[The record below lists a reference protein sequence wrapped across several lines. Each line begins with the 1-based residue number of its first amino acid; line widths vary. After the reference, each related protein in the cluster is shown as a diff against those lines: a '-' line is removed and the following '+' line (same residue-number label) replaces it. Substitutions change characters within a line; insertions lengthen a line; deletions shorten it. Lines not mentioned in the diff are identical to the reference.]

1 MWRALKLKTRM
12 VKTGVIMTGV
22 IRMVKTGVK
31 KTGEIKMEME
41 QPLIKMGLI
50 PTLLQL
56 VSESNLPNA
65 LGIINHTP
73 F

>member
-12 VKTGVIMTGV
+12 VKTGVI
-22 IRMVKTGVK
+22 RMVTGVK

-65 LGIINHTP
+65 LGITNHTP

>member
-1 MWRALKLKTRM
+1 
-12 VKTGVIMTGV
+12 MTGV

-50 PTLLQL
+50 QKETKTALLQL

-65 LGIINHTP
+65 LGITNHTP
-73 F
+73 C